1 MSYATLIPKD
11 VTLFSAKRIAIAWKD
26 TREARRA
33 VVDALPL
40 LDMAESVT
48 IVEICGDEVPT
59 KVKDVSGYILIGI
72 GFTSIVSDCNPRG
85 TRAQP
90 SVCCSLFRA
99 RTLI

>member
-33 VVDALPL
+33 VTLPL

-48 IVEICGDEVPT
+48 IVEIC
-59 KVKDVSGYILIGI
+59 
-72 GFTSIVSDCNPRG
+72 R
-85 TRAQP
+85 R
-90 SVCCSLFRA
+90 
-99 RTLI
+99 

>member
-48 IVEICGDEVPT
+48 IVEIC
-59 KVKDVSGYILIGI
+59 
-72 GFTSIVSDCNPRG
+72 R
-85 TRAQP
+85 R
-90 SVCCSLFRA
+90 
-99 RTLI
+99 